1 MTERGRGAGGVTLK
15 LRSEAVEV
23 RSERVEADEGEE
35 EIEGRETPMNR
46 FVLWRRGKFSSN
58 GESVNDFEISP
69 QEHARRKLVELPLA
83 SDAITTASAK
93 TTNTVSSEERDR
105 CGVESGR
112 GSGRYRAKRTAQLW
126 NLSR

>member
-1 MTERGRGAGGVTLK
+1 MTLK

-69 QEHARRKLVELPLA
+69 QEHARKKA
-83 SDAITTASAK
+83 SRL
-93 TTNTVSSEERDR
+93 TVSERCDDNSI
-105 CGVESGR
+105 GKDHESR
-112 GSGRYRAKRTAQLW
+112 LV
-126 NLSR
+126 